1 MKIQIR
7 LSEEDPGMGGWLP
20 GWLDIHS
27 TVVKD
32 PPRTRKKRSRCHR
45 GDPGTSHP
53 SPVDSFSFSRFSVRL
68 TGTETL
74 LHGDS
79 SLFKDVSGF

>member
-1 MKIQIR
+1 
-7 LSEEDPGMGGWLP
+7 MGGWLP

-27 TVVKD
+27 PVVKG
-32 PPRTRKKRSRCHR
+32 PLRTGTERSRCHR
-45 GDPGTSHP
+45 GDPPTHHRF
-53 SPVDSFSFSRFSVRL
+53 DSFSFSRFSVRL

-79 SLFKDVSGF
+79 SLFKDLSGF